1 MSWLIYQLICLCFAK
16 NITESVGFGETCCLA
31 VRLPFFFWFHHSIVH
46 PVAYNTISIL
56 ISLGTFVTYAPP
68 PSPQL
73 ACRFLY
79 TSFFLQRCNWAKI
92 CTPQKDGTAMSSMDY
107 NQFSRW
113 ASYQNPN
120 HGKTDA
126 LSHVTRE
133 YFLLTRSMATTT
145 GSSPCHHSSECLPQP
160 LSYCHFQYHIMIL
173 TLENI
178 ILVVIVEFS
187 KLFFMCISCC
197 ICIICIAV

>member
-1 MSWLIYQLICLCFAK
+1 MFWPQTRLRRREKFRRSDNRMMIFGRILVFVSATKYNVYMYNVLVNLSAYLPLFCK

-31 VRLPFFFWFHHSIVH
+31 VRLPFFFFWFHHSIVH

-56 ISLGTFVTYAPP
+56 ISLGTFVSYPP

-92 CTPQKDGTAMSSMDY
+92 CTPQDGTAMSSVDY
-107 NQFSRW
+107 NQFGRW

-133 YFLLTRSMATTT
+133 YFFWLGVWPPLKWMSTTATILLSF
-145 GSSPCHHSSECLPQP
+145 PIP
-160 LSYCHFQYHIMIL
+160 
-173 TLENI
+173 
-178 ILVVIVEFS
+178 
-187 KLFFMCISCC
+187 
-197 ICIICIAV
+197 